1 MRFLLGLI
9 IGIAITIG
17 GAYLHDINAPAS
29 GPSAA
34 PSVAAGPIV
43 NWPTLQ
49 AIVHDQADFVRGT
62 WHKIFG

>member
-34 PSVAAGPIV
+34 PQSPPAR
-43 NWPTLQ
+43 L
-49 AIVHDQADFVRGT
+49 
-62 WHKIFG
+62 